1 MKKPI
6 LYILLTLYI
15 AAQLRPLTA
24 VVQDF
29 IAHTFFKMEHMSS
42 IHYENGHYHLH
53 TELKNINEEDNNKTQ
68 GKVPTSQK
76 VDESISANTLQMFNF
91 QFQDNINTS
100 LNWARTQQDVIS
112 GHTQID
118 SPPPKA

>member
-1 MKKPI
+1 VKKPI

-91 QFQDNINTS
+91 QFQDNINAS